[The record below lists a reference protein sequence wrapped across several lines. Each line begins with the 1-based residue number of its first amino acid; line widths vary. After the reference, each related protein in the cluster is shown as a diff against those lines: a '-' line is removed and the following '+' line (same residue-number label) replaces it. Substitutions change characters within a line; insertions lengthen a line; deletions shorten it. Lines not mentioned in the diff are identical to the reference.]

1 MIMRSQRLIL
11 IYFLLNS
18 VKIMQ
23 IHTFLHGESIA
34 TYLLSFS
41 RTVTHRSNVICAKG
55 GLLIVWGHDQ
65 FAMVKDF

>member
-1 MIMRSQRLIL
+1 
-11 IYFLLNS
+11 
-18 VKIMQ
+18 MQ
-23 IHTFLHGESIA
+23 IHTLLHGESIA